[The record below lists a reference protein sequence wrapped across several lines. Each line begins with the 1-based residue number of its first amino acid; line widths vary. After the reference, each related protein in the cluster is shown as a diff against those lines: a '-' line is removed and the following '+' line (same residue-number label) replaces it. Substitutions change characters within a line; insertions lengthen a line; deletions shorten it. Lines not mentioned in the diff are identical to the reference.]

1 MRKVGHTSEFSFAI
15 YWLILKNQKN
25 YTFEKM
31 KKIARDIIILHM
43 CTKTHNHMK
52 YSSWDT
58 KRDRIFCHFWP
69 FFCFI
74 HPLPPN
80 NPQNQNLKKMKK
92 TSRDVIILNLC
103 NKKKHDHMMYAYSDM
118 ECLDRHNFLSFQ
130 PIFCFFARLLTSKIK
145 IVKNHR
151 DILPFYTCA
160 PLIKIIWC
168 SVPEIWSSAEL
179 FCHLGHFF
187 ALLPL

>member
-1 MRKVGHTSEFSFAI
+1 
-15 YWLILKNQKN
+15 
-25 YTFEKM
+25 
-31 KKIARDIIILHM
+31 
-43 CTKTHNHMK
+43 
-52 YSSWDT
+52 
-58 KRDRIFCHFWP
+58 
-69 FFCFI
+69 
-74 HPLPPN
+74 
-80 NPQNQNLKKMKK
+80 MKK

-168 SVPEIWSSAEL
+168 TVPEIWSSAEL
-179 FCHLGHFF
+179 FCHLGHFLPF
-187 ALLPL
+187 YPSNTLKMKISKMKKFLEMSSFYASVPKIMIICYTVAEIWHMPDVTVIFILGYQEFLQALFHNW